1 MYLLGHL
8 VWTLAV
14 LLLWVTQK
22 RPLPVLNQR
31 LQPGR
36 LCPQISDLTMFQGG
50 RDDEDLL
57 APNFSQPSELSPRF
71 ICEMPH
77 RIQFHRGPRGV
88 R

>member
-1 MYLLGHL
+1 MYFLGHL
-8 VWTLAV
+8 VWALAA

-22 RPLPVLNQR
+22 RLLPVLNPH

-36 LCPQISDLTMFQGG
+36 LCPQISDLTVFQSG

-57 APNFSQPSELSPRF
+57 APNFSQPSELSPRS
-71 ICEMPH
+71 ICETPR
-77 RIQFHRGPRGV
+77 RIQFHWDPWGV